1 MRMKTASL
9 FVLIFLAGCSLLGG
23 KTPTDAITGI
33 PSPTEVVTEVQTS
46 TPSSPL
52 AILVIPPDMPKK
64 DADMYQATISSLAA
78 DSNLRFQVRNSLS
91 SADFEFE
98 PNLKIVVAFPPDPGL
113 AQLASSAPGVQFLA
127 VTIPGLE
134 PAANLSVVGALGTP
148 LENQAFMAGYIASL
162 LSQDFRVGI
171 INQKDTPDG
180 KLAYDAFLNGMTF
193 YCGLCNPLFP
203 PWYEYP
209 VHSEIPADVP
219 QSQYRFYADPLK
231 NYLVDFAYVAPAEAD
246 LDLFDALVQYD
257 INIISESMPADRLAS
272 NWVVSI
278 QPEVIPAIQ
287 AIWPDLIAGKS
298 GQDLPL
304 PLFLADVNPD
314 LLSPG
319 KQADVQQVL
328 DRLQL
333 GEIDPI
339 LSP

>member
-1 MRMKTASL
+1 MKTASL
-9 FVLIFLAGCSLLGG
+9 IVLIFLAGCSLLGG
-23 KTPTDAITGI
+23 GTPTNADPGS
-33 PSPTEVVTEVQTS
+33 PSPTEVVTEVQTT

-52 AILVIPPDMPKK
+52 AILVIPADMPKK
-64 DADMYQATISSLAA
+64 DSDMYQAAISSLAA
-78 DSNLRFQVRNSLS
+78 GSGLRFQIRNSLS
-91 SADFEFE
+91 TTDFEFE
-98 PNLKIVVAFPPDPGL
+98 SNLKIVVVFPPDPGL
-113 AQLASSAPGVQFLA
+113 SQMAASQPGVQFLA

-134 PAANLSVVGALGTP
+134 PAANLSIVGAQGTP
-148 LENQAFMAGYIASL
+148 IENQAFMAGYIASL

-171 INQKDTPDG
+171 INQKDTPAG
-180 KLAYDAFLNGMTF
+180 TLANEAFYNGMTF

-209 VHSEIPADVP
+209 VHSEIPSDIP

-231 NYLVDFAYVAPAEAD
+231 NYMVDFAYVMPFVAD
-246 LDLFDALVQYD
+246 PDLFDTMAQYG
-257 INIISESMPADRLAS
+257 INIISESMPNDRLAS

-278 QPEVIPAIQ
+278 QPQVIPAIK
-287 AIWPDLIAGKS
+287 AIWSELLEGNS
-298 GQDLPL
+298 GQDLSL

-328 DRLQL
+328 DRLQR

-339 LSP
+339 AAP